1 MPEEPLD
8 ITNPNI
14 RLQTPDIDE
23 KLRQF
28 KEQKM
33 RAAEQREAE
42 LLNKTGFIDVFI
54 DMIDNIKK
62 RFIKNHVHQK

>member
-28 KEQKM
+28 EEQKM

-42 LLNKTGFIDVFI
+42 LLNKTGVIDVFI
-54 DMIDNIKK
+54 GMIDNIKK
-62 RFIKNHVHQK
+62 RFIKNHVRQK

>member
-28 KEQKM
+28 EEQKM

-62 RFIKNHVHQK
+62 RFTKNHVRQK

>member
-28 KEQKM
+28 EEQKM

>member
-28 KEQKM
+28 EEQKM

-62 RFIKNHVHQK
+62 RFIKNHVRQK

>member
-28 KEQKM
+28 EEQKM

-42 LLNKTGFIDVFI
+42 LLNKTGVIDVFI

-62 RFIKNHVHQK
+62 RFIKNHVRQK